1 VPGSI
6 VLGPVRDNRRSGVT
20 ALWVKVC
27 GLTTPE
33 GVAAAVD
40 AGVDAVG
47 FVFAESKRKVSPRQA
62 AELARG
68 VPRHIVRVAVML
80 HPSQAELDEVWS
92 QFRPDELQTDADDL
106 ATLRV
111 PNGLQVTPVFRAGRE
126 LPAALPERLLFEG
139 PVSGTGETTDWSAAA
154 RLATRTQL
162 ILAGGLN
169 PTNVADAIATAR
181 PFGVDVSSGVEAR
194 PGVKDPFKIHE
205 FVRNA
210 RAAGRGALK

>member
-1 VPGSI
+1 MSDAV
-6 VLGPVRDNRRSGVT
+6 
-20 ALWVKVC
+20 WVKVC
-27 GLTTPE
+27 GLTTSE
-33 GVAAAVD
+33 AVAAAVD

-47 FVFAESKRKVSPRQA
+47 FVFAESKRRVTAQQA
-62 AELARG
+62 AALARD
-68 VPRHIVRVAVML
+68 VPAGIARVAVML

-92 QFRPDELQTDADDL
+92 GFRPDVLQTDIDDL
-106 ATLRV
+106 ASLQI
-111 PNGLQVTPVFRAGRE
+111 PSGLQVTPVIRAGRE
-126 LPAALPERLLFEG
+126 LPAVLPARLLFEG

-169 PTNVADAIATAR
+169 PSNVAAAIVTAK

-194 PGVKDPFKIHE
+194 PGVKDPQKIYE

-210 RAAGRGALK
+210 RAAGSGVAK